1 MAPQPMMTVRHYCQ
15 GIGDS
20 HLIKFSKA
28 DGSDFFMLIDCGVH
42 SSVSGGTATM
52 ARIVEDIATVTGGR
66 IDVLAVTHE
75 HWDHVS
81 AFLTAADAFKDMKIG
96 AVWMG
101 WTENP
106 DEDAVKELDKF
117 KSLAGA
123 VSQRAALALSP
134 KSVGLSKTVRDG
146 LVALSGFQFG
156 LKGERVRNA
165 RETAKAL
172 AKDGPTYL
180 DPETVPFG
188 LPEVEGVRIYVLGP
202 PRQRDL
208 LKLTTRESEMYH
220 IGLSPAF
227 GLASAIA
234 AAPALSDP
242 GVEIDMYAPFD
253 IIEGKPL
260 DRALRSELDVDE
272 DKNADIA
279 VLLENH
285 YSGASGTAADDQSW
299 RRIDDDW
306 LYAAADL
313 ALQYDSRTNNTSLV
327 LAFEF
332 IESGRVALFAADA
345 QVGNWL
351 SWQELEWDIDG
362 TKVSGPDLLRRAV
375 YYKVGHHGSE
385 NATLEAKGLEQ
396 MTSSDLSAFIPTNAD
411 DAKKVG
417 WGRMPFDKI
426 LDRLTEKTSGRV
438 IRSDDA
444 WVGKTGKDAYDALTS
459 GSIVSVAHEPG
470 LWVELGIA

>member
-1 MAPQPMMTVRHYCQ
+1 MALQPMMTVRHYCQ

-20 HLIKFSKA
+20 HLIKFRKA

-52 ARIVEDIATVTGGR
+52 ARIVEDIAAATGGR
-66 IDVLAVTHE
+66 IDVLVVTHE

-81 AFLTAADAFKDMKIG
+81 AFLTAADAFKDLKVG

-106 DEDAVKELDKF
+106 DEEAVKELDKF
-117 KSLAGA
+117 KSLAGK
-123 VSQRAALALSP
+123 VTQRAALALSP
-134 KSVGLSKTVRDG
+134 KSAGLSKTVRDG

-165 RETAKAL
+165 REAAKAL

-180 DPETVPFG
+180 DPETAPFG
-188 LPEVEGVRIYVLGP
+188 LPDVAGVRIYVLGP
-202 PRQRDL
+202 PRKRDL

-220 IGLSPAF
+220 VGLSKALS
-227 GLASAIA
+227 LANAIDA
-234 AAPALSDP
+234 TPALSDQ

-253 IIEGKPL
+253 IVEGKPL
-260 DRALRSELDVDE
+260 DRALRNELKPDE
-272 DKNADIA
+272 DKNADIVA
-279 VLLENH
+279 LLESH
-285 YSGASGTAADDQSW
+285 YAGASGTDAGDQSW

-332 IESGRVALFAADA
+332 IDSGRVALFAADA

-351 SWQELEWDIDG
+351 SWQDLEWDIDG
-362 TKVSGPDLLRRAV
+362 TKVTGPDLLRRTV

-385 NATLEAKGLEQ
+385 NATLEAKGLEL
-396 MTSSDLSAFIPTNAD
+396 MVNPDLSAFIPTNAT
-411 DAKKVG
+411 DALKVG

-426 LDRLTEKTSGRV
+426 LDRLMEKASGRV
-438 IRSDDA
+438 IRSDDP
-444 WVGKTGKDAYDALTS
+444 WVAKAGKGPHAALAS
-459 GSIVSVAHEPG
+459 GSILSVDHEPG
-470 LWVELGIA
+470 LWVELGIG